1 MNVITTEDIT
11 KRVRVETKEI
21 KFYVKKLEE
30 IRAQKQRLEKIERN
44 YERLLVEQ
52 VNAQ

>member
-21 KFYVKKLEE
+21 EFYVKKLKEV
-30 IRAQKQRLEKIERN
+30 RAQKERLEKIERN